1 MTDPRDLGA
10 ARDRGGQRA
19 ARRGHG
25 HGGAV
30 SFARGIEGQRA
41 LIRPPQLL
49 RELARIVR
57 DTISKSITVVVSA
70 PEDTWNLLGDH
81 TQLHQVLLNLC
92 VNARDALPNGG
103 ILQLSASNN
112 QVDSQFAAMHPD
124 ARPGSY
130 VVLEVTDSG
139 VGMEPE
145 VIEKIFEPFF
155 TTKALGMGTGLGLS
169 TTLAIT
175 RSHGGFITVK
185 SQIGQG
191 TKFRVHVP
199 ANLGSGETYAGAS
212 HEEYPR
218 GHGECV
224 LVIDDEASV
233 RSITSQTLE
242 AFGYRVVTAVDGAE
256 GVAKY
261 RQLESEITAVLT
273 DLMMP
278 VMDGV
283 ATIRALHKLNP
294 EVRIVVA
301 SGLTAKAAEAEAAGE
316 GVKNFLPKPYT
327 ASALLISLRE
337 LLESPSE
344 AGV

>member
-1 MTDPRDLGA
+1 VL
-10 ARDRGGQRA
+10 
-19 ARRGHG
+19 
-25 HGGAV
+25 

-57 DTISKSITVVVSA
+57 DTFSKSITVQVSA
-70 PEDTWNLLGDH
+70 PEETWNLLGDH

-92 VNARDALPNGG
+92 VNARDAMPGGG
-103 ILQLSASNN
+103 ILQLSANN
-112 QVDSQFAAMHPD
+112 THIDPQFATVDAD

-130 VVLEVTDSG
+130 VVLEVTDNG

-155 TTKALGMGTGLGLS
+155 TTKALGVGTGLGLS

-185 SQIGQG
+185 SHVGQG
-191 TKFRVHVP
+191 TKFRVHLP
-199 ANLGSGETYAGAS
+199 ANLQSAAAYAGAS
-212 HEEYPR
+212 NEEYPR
-218 GHGECV
+218 GNGECV

-242 AFGYRVVTAVDGAE
+242 AFGYQVVTAVDGAE

-261 RQLESEITAVLT
+261 RQLGSEIDAVLT

-283 ATIRALHKLNP
+283 ATIRALTQLNP
-294 EVRIVVA
+294 TVKIVVA
-301 SGLTAKAAEAEAAGE
+301 SGLTGKAAEAEAAGE

-327 ASALLISLRE
+327 ASALLIALRD
-337 LLESPSE
+337 LLQPPDEAEIESNSRK
-344 AGV
+344 